1 MDTGETWEVAEF
13 DKNCDKLGIAFVR
26 DETEWYSQE
35 EFEGDEQSKIHRH
48 CDGHS
53 EDYSAEHSNSTK
65 CMGYHMP
72 WKLWMVTC

>member
-13 DKNCDKLGIAFVR
+13 DKNCDKLGIAFVQ

-35 EFEGDEQSKIHRH
+35 EFEEDEQSKIHGH

-53 EDYSAEHSNSTK
+53 EDYCAKQQNSAA
-65 CMGYHMP
+65 CMGCDI
-72 WKLWMVTC
+72 WWNLWW